1 MKFDSHDCPI
11 RKLRIILSFFAK
23 KSQLGYEKY
32 WIHEAFFWCHDQM
45 KIGIS
50 KWSGISYFFFSK
62 EFKRTLG
69 GRKRDRSRGRFVI
82 SFRFSVTHVFHECYR
97 RDRYAN
103 SRSHRKE
110 RIDSTAFFYLVVQN
124 GVRFVRGRKPLADDS
139 ISAPRSSPP
148 PPAQK
153 EKENEKKGQPKS
165 SRKDGLRESV
175 VVVRAVFRTPWWEAN
190 RFSERSVFFFPSF
203 FLSFFLFFSCSPSKK
218 QRHLD
223 TRSAKKKPGSNEEDP
238 FAARRRKKKKYINT
252 ETG

>member
-148 PPAQK
+148 PPPL
-153 EKENEKKGQPKS
+153 KKKKKTKKKA
-165 SRKDGLRESV
+165 SRKALERMGSASRLLLLGRSFERRDEKQID
-175 VVVRAVFRTPWWEAN
+175 FRSA
-190 RFSERSVFFFPSF
+190 RYFFSLLSF
-203 FLSFFLFFSCSPSKK
+203 FLSFFFLVVHLQKNSATWIPGPRRRNRGPMRRTLL
-218 QRHLD
+218 RHD
-223 TRSAKKKPGSNEEDP
+223 DEKKKN
-238 FAARRRKKKKYINT
+238 I
-252 ETG
+252 